1 MPKYLVGS
9 SRKPL
14 QDVKLTLPPGP
25 VGSQH
30 ARLNAKFF
38 QRSPFDFLSQLADTY
53 GNVSSFDLGTGPI
66 IFVNDADLARNL
78 FRFHEADLRK
88 PDFLRA
94 SNTGNWGDGLTTL
107 DDPEI
112 WRQRRQLL
120 LPLFRAALR
129 EPRLVLTG
137 ELTESITAH
146 WADGEPIDLAHE
158 FRLLIARIAL
168 RTVLDAD
175 LEGWGTAHERSAL
188 VPYLEGYGEDFTA
201 TVGNTEGAVQMTRP
215 RAPRNIDGVLAV
227 IQARFEEYVDRGDVL
242 SALVR
247 AHHMAPDVLSEQDVV
262 GEIVQMLFAGHLT
275 MPFALTQFWV
285 DVADHDLG
293 WQLSDEAEALDEA
306 ERFNNATLGTSRTM
320 AILRE
325 SMRMTPPAPIIYR
338 EVARDLRVGGH
349 QLAEGHG
356 IWVCP
361 ALLHRD
367 PRYFSQPSEFQ
378 PDRFA
383 AGRTPPV
390 SAKAYMPFG
399 AGPRVCVAAAQSL
412 SQMVVIIQTIARS
425 FRLEPIS
432 GTPSRFEVRRRPAT
446 GGYTSS

>member
-1 MPKYLVGS
+1 M
-9 SRKPL
+9 
-14 QDVKLTLPPGP
+14 TLPPGP
-25 VGSQH
+25 VGTQN

-38 QRSPFDFLSQLADTY
+38 NRSPIDFLSQLADTY

-94 SNTGNWGDGLTTL
+94 SNTGYWGEGLTTL

-129 EPRLVLTG
+129 EPRLFLTG
-137 ELTESITAH
+137 ELTETITAH
-146 WADGEPIDLAHE
+146 WVDREPIDLAHE
-158 FRLLIARIAL
+158 VRLLIARIAL

-175 LEGWGTAHERSAL
+175 LEGWGSAQERSGL

-201 TVGNTEGAVQMTRP
+201 TAGGTEGTVQMARP
-215 RAPRNIDGVLAV
+215 RAPRNMDGVLA
-227 IQARFEEYVDRGDVL
+227 IIRARFEEFVDRGDVL

-247 AHHMAPDVLSEQDVV
+247 AHNMAPDVLSKQDVV

-275 MPFALTQFWV
+275 MPFALTQFWT
-285 DVADHDLG
+285 DIADYDLD
-293 WQLSDEAEALDEA
+293 WQLVNEAARIDDA
-306 ERFNNATLGTSRTM
+306 ERFSNAALGMSRTM

-325 SMRMTPPAPIIYR
+325 SMRMTPPAPILYR
-338 EVARDLRVGGH
+338 EVARGFRLGDH

-361 ALLHRD
+361 GLLHQD
-367 PRYFSQPSEFQ
+367 PRYFPQPSGFQ

-383 AGRTPPV
+383 AGRIPPL

-399 AGPRVCVAAAQSL
+399 AGPRVCIAAAQSL

-425 FRLEPIS
+425 FRLEPVS
-432 GTPSRFEVRRRPAT
+432 GTPNRFEVRRRPASRN
-446 GGYTSS
+446 YTNP

>member
-1 MPKYLVGS
+1 M
-9 SRKPL
+9 

-25 VGSQH
+25 VGTQN

-38 QRSPFDFLSQLADTY
+38 NRSPIDFLSQLADTY

-94 SNTGNWGDGLTTL
+94 SNTGYWGEGLTTL

-129 EPRLVLTG
+129 EPRLFLTG
-137 ELTESITAH
+137 ELTETITAH
-146 WADGEPIDLAHE
+146 WVDREPIDLAHE
-158 FRLLIARIAL
+158 VRLLIARIAL

-175 LEGWGTAHERSAL
+175 LEGWGSAQERSGL

-201 TVGNTEGAVQMTRP
+201 TAGGTEGTVQMARP
-215 RAPRNIDGVLAV
+215 RAPRNMDGVLA
-227 IQARFEEYVDRGDVL
+227 IIRARFEEFVDRGDVL

-247 AHHMAPDVLSEQDVV
+247 AHNMAPDVLSKQDVV

-275 MPFALTQFWV
+275 MPFALTQFWT
-285 DVADHDLG
+285 DIADYDLD
-293 WQLSDEAEALDEA
+293 WQLVNEAARIDDA
-306 ERFNNATLGTSRTM
+306 ERFSNAALGMSRTM

-325 SMRMTPPAPIIYR
+325 SMRMTPPAPILYR
-338 EVARDLRVGGH
+338 EVARGFRLGDH

-361 ALLHRD
+361 GLLHQD
-367 PRYFSQPSEFQ
+367 PRYFPQPSGFQ

-383 AGRTPPV
+383 AGRIPPL

-399 AGPRVCVAAAQSL
+399 AGPRVCIAAAQSL

-425 FRLEPIS
+425 FRLEPVS
-432 GTPSRFEVRRRPAT
+432 GTPNRFEVRRRPASRN
-446 GGYTSS
+446 YTNP